1 MNVSLTPELE
11 AYVETKVESGR
22 YTSASEVV
30 REALRLLEETEA
42 SRAEQLAE
50 FNRELA
56 ARLAALDSGDRIDAQ
71 TIREHFAEKSRTRRK
86 KIA

>member
-1 MNVSLTPELE
+1 
-11 AYVETKVESGR
+11 
-22 YTSASEVV
+22 VV

-56 ARLAALDSGDRIDAQ
+56 ARLAALDRGDRIDAQ
-71 TIREHFAEKSRTRRK
+71 TIREHFAERSRNRRK
-86 KIA
+86 KTA